1 MRLWIKAVL
10 LTLWHGAKWLV
21 VIVAGLW
28 IGSSLAEVLPETA
41 IAAICIAFMAAVLI
55 TFVAMLVFLFYVFV
69 SDNHRRLEEREKQ
82 LVNWDPPAKI
92 DPDRG
97 AVYTAGD
104 GTRWRIGGHGKERR

>member
-10 LTLWHGAKWLV
+10 LTLWHGAKWAALGVLLWALLDALPTTVFVPIFFALIATALIVFV
-21 VIVAGLW
+21 V
-28 IGSSLAEVLPETA
+28 
-41 IAAICIAFMAAVLI
+41 
-55 TFVAMLVFLFYVFV
+55 TFVFLFCAFV
-69 SDNHRRLEEREKQ
+69 SDNHRRLEERERQ
-82 LVNWDPPAKI
+82 RANWDPPAEI